1 MFQINLLV
9 GWKYPLMYYR
19 FILIASM
26 ISANPKK
33 KWYKK
38 RESLVLFIRGRE

>member
-1 MFQINLLV
+1 MIETIPN
-9 GWKYPLMYYR
+9 
-19 FILIASM
+19 FITVV

-38 RESLVLFIRGRE
+38 RRALCFNYMGKGIKREREDW